1 MNLQKEEKEQ
11 EIELPFRV
19 RAASALGVS
28 IVADALDYFAAPI
41 FAMPIIGDVA
51 DGIITAT
58 LYSITKSKT
67 ATAINT
73 IEFIPV
79 IGDLVP
85 VYTLSTLIW
94 ICQESI
100 KRGRLRRKTDNN
112 YKQDH
117 FHLNKNRVED
127 YHHYNDDG
135 IKATVA
141 KRYAKSRRASKF
153 YD

>member
-1 MNLQKEEKEQ
+1 MNLQKGKQEEL
-11 EIELPFRV
+11 ELPFRH
-19 RAASALGVS
+19 RALSALGVS

-51 DGIITAT
+51 DGIIIAT

-100 KRGRLRRKTDNN
+100 KRRIRRKSDN
-112 YKQDH
+112 YQDH
-117 FHLNKNRVED
+117 FHLNKNGVGED
-127 YHHYNDDG
+127 YHYNDDDDG
-135 IKATVA
+135 IKATVS
-141 KRYAKSRRASKF
+141 KRYAKWRRARKL

>member
-1 MNLQKEEKEQ
+1 MNLQKEKKVEL
-11 EIELPFRV
+11 ELPFRQ
-19 RAASALGVS
+19 RALSALGVS

-112 YKQDH
+112 YQDH
-117 FHLNKNRVED
+117 FRLKNNEG

-135 IKATVA
+135 DIKAMVA
-141 KRYAKSRRASKF
+141 KRYAKWSRASKL

>member
-1 MNLQKEEKEQ
+1 MNLQKEKKE
-11 EIELPFRV
+11 ELELPFRQ
-19 RAASALGVS
+19 RALSALGVS
-28 IVADALDYFAAPI
+28 IVADALDYFVAPI
-41 FAMPIIGDVA
+41 FAMPIIGDIA

-100 KRGRLRRKTDNN
+100 KRRRTRRKSDN
-112 YKQDH
+112 YQDH
-117 FHLNKNRVED
+117 FHLNNNRVKD
-127 YHHYNDDG
+127 YHHYDDDG
-135 IKATVA
+135 VIKATVA
-141 KRYAKSRRASKF
+141 KRYVKWRRANKL

>member
-1 MNLQKEEKEQ
+1 MIMNLQKEKKE
-11 EIELPFRV
+11 EELELPFRQ
-19 RAASALGVS
+19 RALSALGVS

-100 KRGRLRRKTDNN
+100 RRGIITRKTDN
-112 YKQDH
+112 YRQDR
-117 FHLNKNRVED
+117 FRINKNKVD
-127 YHHYNDDG
+127 YHSYNEYDDG

-141 KRYAKSRRASKF
+141 KRYAKMEKS
-153 YD
+153 

>member
-1 MNLQKEEKEQ
+1 MMSMNLQKGKEEEL
-11 EIELPFRV
+11 ELPFRQ
-19 RAASALGVS
+19 RALSALGVS

-41 FAMPIIGDVA
+41 FAMPILGDVA

-67 ATAINT
+67 ATAINA

-100 KRGRLRRKTDNN
+100 KRGIRRKSDN
-112 YKQDH
+112 YQDH
-117 FHLNKNRVED
+117 FHLNKNGVKD

-135 IKATVA
+135 IEATVA
-141 KRYAKSRRASKF
+141 KRYAKWRRASNS
-153 YD
+153 YE

>member
-1 MNLQKEEKEQ
+1 MNLQKEKKE
-11 EIELPFRV
+11 ELELPFRQ
-19 RAASALGVS
+19 RALSALGVS

-100 KRGRLRRKTDNN
+100 KRRTRRKSDN
-112 YKQDH
+112 YQDH
-117 FHLNKNRVED
+117 FHLNKNGVKD
-127 YHHYNDDG
+127 YHHYDDDG
-135 IKATVA
+135 VIKATVA
-141 KRYAKSRRASKF
+141 KRYAKWRGANKL